1 MNKFDKDVDKD
12 KKIIPTYGKNPGLKM
27 IGALDYITGIVYCEE
42 HKRYDANMFLRFLE
56 NRLATS

>member
-1 MNKFDKDVDKD
+1 MLN
-12 KKIIPTYGKNPGLKM
+12 TYLCKNHGVKM
-27 IGALDYITGIVYCEE
+27 IGALDYITGIAYCEE